1 MSHSGLR
8 RRQPRLVLA
17 FLLLAAAVA
26 GTFPVAPTPAYARQD
41 EAADVLLPR
50 GDVGRGG
57 AMPGPGPEE
66 QPDTAWTV
74 TTDAVVMSM
83 AAQGGTIF
91 AATKNPGTLV
101 ALDAASGEEQ
111 WTVEFG
117 DEATIFGPALSG
129 DLAVVGVWD
138 VDGNAVVAVDQASG
152 DEVWRSEQAALPTEP
167 TVVDGTLL
175 VAAEG
180 GLDATASLQALDPE
194 TGEEDW
200 TLDLDDGRPGESV
213 AVTGDLAFVA
223 NSGDGLGLWAVD
235 VATGEEAWTFTGAD
249 SITGSPLAG
258 DGVVLIPDY
267 PTFWALD
274 AESGEELWSAR
285 GPSSGGGAAVV
296 DGVAYLSFEE
306 EVRAVDAA
314 TGDEIW
320 TVPLVGIAGPAAIAG
335 DIAYV
340 AAWRASDD
348 RGSHWIYAFDT
359 ASGDELWSLETDL
372 ILSGNQPIVLDGL
385 LYVDT
390 GDGIVAL
397 GDSGASDS
405 AENGQGDDPEEGG
418 DSSDGAGEA
427 GEYESPEFG
436 FAVEW
441 SDSWALDE
449 GRSDAEEG
457 SDQVWLTT
465 DDAELHISASTVDV
479 TPEEVIAFL
488 IDDRSD
494 AYDEV
499 EVLDESADGEFA
511 RAVLAYEVD
520 GDEFRE
526 YAEVRAAEEGEGIR
540 IVRFVAPDDAFDDAF
555 ARVQAD
561 ITLDG
566 DPPFVAEPEA
576 SDTGGDQGE
585 EEAGTY
591 ESPQYGYTLT
601 YDPDEWE
608 ISSEDD
614 DPDDAYDR
622 VQLSNGVSLVALIG
636 DPDYDADELDR
647 CLDDYLAGLEQ
658 DEAVADVE
666 VLEDGDGDAIEGED
680 DGLAFAA
687 YTYTYTGEDG
697 DEMDLVRYASCEDL
711 GDDVTLVVIQT
722 TTPDDYEDQF
732 AAREELLEAFEAE

>member
-1 MSHSGLR
+1 M
-8 RRQPRLVLA
+8 
-17 FLLLAAAVA
+17 
-26 GTFPVAPTPAYARQD
+26 
-41 EAADVLLPR
+41 
-50 GDVGRGG
+50 
-57 AMPGPGPEE
+57 
-66 QPDTAWTV
+66 
-74 TTDAVVMSM
+74 
-83 AAQGGTIF
+83 
-91 AATKNPGTLV
+91 
-101 ALDAASGEEQ
+101 
-111 WTVEFG
+111 
-117 DEATIFGPALSG
+117 
-129 DLAVVGVWD
+129 
-138 VDGNAVVAVDQASG
+138 
-152 DEVWRSEQAALPTEP
+152 
-167 TVVDGTLL
+167 
-175 VAAEG
+175 
-180 GLDATASLQALDPE
+180 
-194 TGEEDW
+194 
-200 TLDLDDGRPGESV
+200 
-213 AVTGDLAFVA
+213 
-223 NSGDGLGLWAVD
+223 
-235 VATGEEAWTFTGAD
+235 
-249 SITGSPLAG
+249 
-258 DGVVLIPDY
+258 
-267 PTFWALD
+267 
-274 AESGEELWSAR
+274 
-285 GPSSGGGAAVV
+285 
-296 DGVAYLSFEE
+296 
-306 EVRAVDAA
+306 
-314 TGDEIW
+314 
-320 TVPLVGIAGPAAIAG
+320 VGIAGPAAVAG

-397 GDSGASDS
+397 GDPGASGS
-405 AENGQGDDPEEGG
+405 AENGQEDDPEEGG
-418 DSSDGAGEA
+418 DSSDGEGEA

-465 DDAELHISASTVDV
+465 DDAELHISVSTIDV

-488 IDDRSD
+488 IDERSD

-499 EVLDESADGEFA
+499 EVLDESADREFA
-511 RAVLAYEVD
+511 RAFLAYEVD
-520 GDEFRE
+520 GDQFRE
-526 YAEVRAAEEGEGIR
+526 YVEVRATEDGEGIR
-540 IVRFVAPDDAFDDAF
+540 IVRLVAPDDVFDDAF
-555 ARVQAD
+555 AGVQD
-561 ITLDG
+561 DVTLDG

-576 SDTGGDQGE
+576 SGAGGDQGE

-658 DEAVADVE
+658 DEAVTDVE
-666 VLEDGDGDAIEGED
+666 LLEDDDGDAIEGED

-722 TTPDDYEDQF
+722 TTPDDYEEEF
-732 AAREELLEAFEAE
+732 SAREELWKGLRRRRVVPGLAP